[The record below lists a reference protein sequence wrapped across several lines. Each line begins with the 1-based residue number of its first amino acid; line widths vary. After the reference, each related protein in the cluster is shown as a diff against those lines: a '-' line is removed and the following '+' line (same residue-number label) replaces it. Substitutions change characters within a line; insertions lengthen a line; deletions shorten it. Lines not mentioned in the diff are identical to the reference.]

1 MAIKILTA
9 VDCDGFKLGL
19 LTMVFEVPDEK
30 FDLVGTIRKAVTDY
44 CRTEEGRKVYEY
56 NCRRFNLEN
65 VKVSFPKERFEKY
78 GIRYVDS
85 FLTDGGDV
93 EWDEQFVDDLDDE
106 DEDENE

>member
-1 MAIKILTA
+1 MAIKTLTA
-9 VDCDGFKLGL
+9 VERDGFRMRL

-44 CRTEEGRKVYEY
+44 CRTEEGRNVYEY
-56 NCRRFNLEN
+56 NCRCFNLADVE
-65 VKVSFPKERFEKY
+65 VSFPKERFEKY